1 MELGVYLR
9 YNLKLM
15 KFIFD
20 VRVEWFILCYYIII
34 LWKYFREIYSSKV
47 SAEMRKVEKK
57 MWSKKSWNLKI

>member
-20 VRVEWFILCYYIII
+20 VRMEWFILCYYIII

-47 SAEMRKVEKK
+47 SAEMRKVG
-57 MWSKKSWNLKI
+57 

>member
-20 VRVEWFILCYYIII
+20 VRMEWFILCYYIII

-47 SAEMRKVEKK
+47 SAEMRKVGKK

>member
-1 MELGVYLR
+1 M
-9 YNLKLM
+9 KL
-15 KFIFD
+15 IFD

-57 MWSKKSWNLKI
+57 CGVRKVEI